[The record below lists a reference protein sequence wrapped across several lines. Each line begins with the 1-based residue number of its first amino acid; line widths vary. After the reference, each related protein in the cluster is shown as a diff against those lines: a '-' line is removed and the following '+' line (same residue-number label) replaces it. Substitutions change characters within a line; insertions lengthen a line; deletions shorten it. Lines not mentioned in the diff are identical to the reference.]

1 MPTRWPVSV
10 NSISTGCPTRP
21 AASECWSNQ
30 ATSPALSRRA
40 SRCACTGPSR
50 SSHLTLGWSPRTR
63 TTCPGSPPGS
73 GRRGR
78 ADVPHRRAT
87 GHGHLNARQHG
98 VVALRGAPDAGE
110 FGAGSRGARPE
121 AGCRR
126 RRDPAVLLIGGTHAR
141 ELMNPDLLVELAVD
155 LVSSHRSGTDIV
167 LGNRTWAAATVRT
180 ILDTLDLYLLP
191 CINPD
196 GRSYVMTVDDMWR
209 KNRRDNPGSSC
220 DGVDLN
226 RNVDIVW
233 GVTEGQTS
241 CSPCTDIYCGPSAFS
256 EPENRNVKHVLDTYR
271 IDCFA
276 DVHSYSEL
284 VIYPWGH
291 ALTQT
296 SDSTENFTTLPTG
309 TCLPIQRAGY
319 REYLAPEEL
328 ARFQQV
334 SATVVREIAAVRG
347 SRYTPEPGMTLYPT
361 TGTHSD
367 YAYSRHLADPAL
379 HKTDGY
385 TIETGPFQGNARESF
400 HPADPEPIKREVE
413 SGLLGLI
420 NSLVVG

>member
-1 MPTRWPVSV
+1 MYRTVEQLDTV
-10 NSISTGCPTRP
+10 ISTLGSTASSLCEVLRMPESSVQGHEVLGLKLAAGDGGIRP
-21 AASECWSNQ
+21 
-30 ATSPALSRRA
+30 
-40 SRCACTGPSR
+40 G
-50 SSHLTLGWSPRTR
+50 
-63 TTCPGSPPGS
+63 
-73 GRRGR
+73 
-78 ADVPHRRAT
+78 
-87 GHGHLNARQHG
+87 
-98 VVALRGAPDAGE
+98 
-110 FGAGSRGARPE
+110 
-121 AGCRR
+121 
-126 RRDPAVLLIGGTHAR
+126 VLLIGGTHAR

-180 ILDTLDLYLLP
+180 ILDTVDLYLLP

-196 GRSYVMTVDDMWR
+196 GRRYVMTVDDMWR
-209 KNRRDNPGSSC
+209 KNRRDNPASSC

>member
-1 MPTRWPVSV
+1 M
-10 NSISTGCPTRP
+10 
-21 AASECWSNQ
+21 
-30 ATSPALSRRA
+30 
-40 SRCACTGPSR
+40 
-50 SSHLTLGWSPRTR
+50 
-63 TTCPGSPPGS
+63 
-73 GRRGR
+73 
-78 ADVPHRRAT
+78 
-87 GHGHLNARQHG
+87 
-98 VVALRGAPDAGE
+98 
-110 FGAGSRGARPE
+110 
-121 AGCRR
+121 
-126 RRDPAVLLIGGTHAR
+126 LLIGGTHAR

-167 LGNRTWAAATVRT
+167 LGNRTWPAATVRT
-180 ILDTLDLYLLP
+180 ILDTVDLYLLP

-196 GRSYVMTVDDMWR
+196 GRNYVMTVDDMWR
-209 KNRRDNPGSSC
+209 KNRRDNPGTSC

-241 CSPCTDIYCGPSAFS
+241 CSPCTDIYCGTAAFS

-296 SDSTENFTTLPTG
+296 SDPAENFTTLPTG
-309 TCLPIQRAGY
+309 TCLPIQSPGY

-347 SRYTPEPGMTLYPT
+347 SQYTPEPGLRSTRQRGLTATTPT
-361 TGTHSD
+361 AGTWPIRRCTRPMATPSKPGR
-367 YAYSRHLADPAL
+367 SRAMPGTRSIPRTRSRSNGRSNPGCWA
-379 HKTDGY
+379 
-385 TIETGPFQGNARESF
+385 
-400 HPADPEPIKREVE
+400 
-413 SGLLGLI
+413 
-420 NSLVVG
+420 

>member
-1 MPTRWPVSV
+1 MYRTVEQLDTV
-10 NSISTGCPTRP
+10 ISTLGSTASSLCEVLRMPERSVQGREVLGLKLAAGGDGIRP
-21 AASECWSNQ
+21 
-30 ATSPALSRRA
+30 
-40 SRCACTGPSR
+40 G
-50 SSHLTLGWSPRTR
+50 
-63 TTCPGSPPGS
+63 
-73 GRRGR
+73 
-78 ADVPHRRAT
+78 
-87 GHGHLNARQHG
+87 
-98 VVALRGAPDAGE
+98 
-110 FGAGSRGARPE
+110 
-121 AGCRR
+121 
-126 RRDPAVLLIGGTHAR
+126 VLLIGGTHAR

-180 ILDTLDLYLLP
+180 ILDTVDLYLLP

-196 GRSYVMTVDDMWR
+196 GRNYVMTVDDMWR
-209 KNRRDNPGSSC
+209 KNRRDNPGTSC

-226 RNVDIVW
+226 RNVGIVW

-241 CSPCTDIYCGPSAFS
+241 CSPCTDIYCGTAAFS

-296 SDSTENFTTLPTG
+296 SDPAENFTTLPTG
-309 TCLPIQRAGY
+309 TCQPIQSPGY

-347 SRYTPEPGMTLYPT
+347 SQYTPEPGLTLYPT

-367 YAYSRHLADPAL
+367 YAYSRHLADSAL

-385 TIETGPFQGNARESF
+385 TIETGPFQGNARDSF